1 MPRYFRH
8 YYSFSLERLNG
19 TEYAAIWDGDDEME
33 HAIYNYN
40 HNTNG
45 AMTFDSMSGI
55 SGTVFSWNAAG
66 LLHAFVLLCTGI
78 TSVVSGAY
86 PFHFWLKRSA
96 KLPSSSAPRGLR
108 RSASNFSRRRANWR
122 LVSRV
127 NSPCSIQEK

>member
-19 TEYAAIWDGDDEME
+19 TEYAAISMTRTGNRLTTADVSEWDGDDEME
-33 HAIYNYN
+33 HA
-40 HNTNG
+40 
-45 AMTFDSMSGI
+45 
-55 SGTVFSWNAAG
+55 
-66 LLHAFVLLCTGI
+66 FVLLCTGI
-78 TSVVSGAY
+78 ASVVSGAY

-108 RSASNFSRRRANWR
+108 RSASNFSRKRANWR